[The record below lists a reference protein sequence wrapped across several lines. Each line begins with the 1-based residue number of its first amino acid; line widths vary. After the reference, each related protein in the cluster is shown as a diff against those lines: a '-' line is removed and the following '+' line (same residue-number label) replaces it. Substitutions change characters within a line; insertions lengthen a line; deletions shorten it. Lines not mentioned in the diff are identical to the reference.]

1 MIPREYLELNV
12 VMIKYSD
19 ELDKSESEQSEDNK
33 KERSR

>member
-1 MIPREYLELNV
+1 MIPREYLDLNV

>member
-19 ELDKSESEQSEDNK
+19 ELDKSESEQSENNK